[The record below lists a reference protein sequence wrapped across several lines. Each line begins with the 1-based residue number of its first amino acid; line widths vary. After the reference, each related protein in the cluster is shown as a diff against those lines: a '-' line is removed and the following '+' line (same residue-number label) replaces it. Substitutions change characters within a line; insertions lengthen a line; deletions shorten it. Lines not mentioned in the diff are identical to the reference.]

1 MRRLLSGDQHFIYL
15 FYAHDTQKMSA
26 MKHFRLLFCTA
37 LLPILLITGCR
48 SAGQTQ
54 YSPETLERIKQVE
67 NNLGDW
73 VKTQNDTA
81 WNLTERMKHH
91 NIVGVSIAVVHNFKI
106 DWVKGYGWADVS
118 EKRPVTEKTLFQAAS
133 ISKSLNGVG
142 VMKLVQD
149 GKLDLNTDINQYL
162 KSWKFP
168 YDSVSKGKP
177 ITLAALLSHTAGLT
191 IHGFPGYAQGD
202 SLPAI
207 QQVLDGQKPANTKA
221 VRSFIEPGTSVVYS
235 GGGTTI
241 TQLIVTDVT
250 GLPYHEYMQK
260 NVLDPMG
267 MKGSSYMQPP
277 AGLDSTLL
285 ATGYKADGTPVKG
298 KYHIYPEQAPAGLWT
313 NPSDLCRYII
323 ETALS
328 YNGKSEKVLTP
339 EFTKLRLTPVMEDAG
354 LGVFVIGK
362 DSVLYFMH
370 SGGNEG
376 FTCYYVGDAVNG
388 NGMVIMTNSDNG
400 SLSSEVA
407 NSVATVYGWKD
418 YYEPVYKTVIDIDET
433 LLDRYT
439 GKYEAEGSV
448 FVIRKDG
455 NKLQVSPY
463 PGFWVNVYFTSDT
476 DFFVRESQDEMK
488 FVVDEKGNVTGFSS
502 RGMMIKKTS

>member
-1 MRRLLSGDQHFIYL
+1 
-15 FYAHDTQKMSA
+15 
-26 MKHFRLLFCTA
+26 MKHILLCFCPA
-37 LLPILLITGCR
+37 VLLMFLITGCQ
-48 SAGQTQ
+48 SAAQKE
-54 YSPETLERIKQVE
+54 YSPETLERISQVE

-73 VKTQNDTA
+73 VKTQYDTV
-81 WNLTERMKHH
+81 WNLNDRMKHH
-91 NIVGVSIAVVHNFKI
+91 NVTGVSIAIVHNFEI

-149 GKLDLNTDINQYL
+149 GKIDLNTDINQYL
-162 KSWKFP
+162 TSWKFP
-168 YDSVSKGKP
+168 YDTVSHGKP
-177 ITLAALLSHTAGLT
+177 ITIAALLSHTAGLT
-191 IHGFPGYAQGD
+191 IHGFPGYARGD
-202 SLPAI
+202 SLPTV
-207 QQVLDGQKPANTKA
+207 QQILDGQRPANTEA
-221 VRSFIEPGTSVVYS
+221 VRSFTEPGLHVVYS

-241 TQLIVTDVT
+241 TQMIVTDVT
-250 GLPYHEYMQK
+250 GRKYDEYMQEV
-260 NVLDPMG
+260 VLNPMG
-267 MKGSSYMQPP
+267 MKESSYRQPP
-277 AGLDSTLL
+277 TGLDSTLL

-328 YNGKSEKVLTP
+328 YNGKSQKVLTP

-354 LGVFVIGK
+354 LGVFVSRK

-418 YYEPVYKTVIDIDET
+418 YYKPVYKTVVEVEEA

-439 GKYEAEGSV
+439 GKYEAEGSAFTV
-448 FVIRKDG
+448 RRDG
-455 NKLQVSPY
+455 KKLQISPY
-463 PGFWVNVYFTSDT
+463 PGFWVNIYFTSET
-476 DFFVRESQDEMK
+476 DFFVRESEDEMK
-488 FVVDEKGNVTGFSS
+488 FVLDGKGSVTGFSAAG
-502 RGMMIKKTS
+502 RLIKKVE